1 MHDVRDTMGRVS
13 QEIRENGRLL
23 HTKPEKPWG
32 SVTNEVRDARGS
44 VTKSKKSQVKWQ
56 MKSETRGGV

>member
-1 MHDVRDTMGRVS
+1 MMS
-13 QEIRENGRLL
+13 EIPWGGCHKKSEKTGRLL